1 MKILNKV
8 TLSGLKKNKVRTAVT
23 IIGIILSTAM
33 FTAVTTSISSLKN
46 YMIETTIAEEG
57 EWEGSLYGVGQDVL
71 SNLEESEEVKRSFG
85 IYEIGY
91 MNLADTIKNGS
102 EKVEWKDE
110 IWPYLQFCSI
120 IGERESAE
128 KLVRFELLAG
138 RMPENK
144 NEILLPERFINYGNQ
159 KFKIGDTISG
169 SIGYREFNGEILTGH
184 NSLVQREST
193 TNKEGTGEK
202 KQDGM
207 PGSAV
212 KTMECAENLVTG
224 QQVEEFTIVGI
235 YSCSKEHYA
244 MPGFRVFCGAD
255 LKEGE
260 KMSLGSG
267 FLGVFFTMD
276 KQSKLFDFLSQ
287 YETSALEYDYHSH
300 LLYTSGISKAD
311 SFSSVYFGLGG
322 ILCIIIVFGSVALIY
337 NAFSISINERIK
349 QFGLLSSIGAT
360 KRQLRQSILFEAC
373 AVSIFGIPL
382 GIGAGI
388 LGMSVTFYILR
399 YRFVGLVGSA
409 SIPFSLH
416 IKLWALI
423 VAGVLA
429 FFTVLIS
436 AVIPARKA
444 MKISAIEAIRQNSE
458 IRVNRRAVRTR
469 GFLYKLFGME
479 GMLADK
485 NFRRNRKKYRATV
498 ISLFVSII
506 LFISASSFVDYLK
519 DSAASV
525 TIAKNY
531 DFSYYVYP
539 ERGYSAQEIRD
550 TIAGISGVAKAFT
563 VKSLYNP
570 TLIETSLLSQEYV
583 NWDGESGNYGYYSE
597 LARQQTGRERNIVPI
612 HFYFMQDEEYI
623 AYTKE
628 HGLTELGWFSEEG
641 RALVFDGIRV
651 ELTGN
656 RYSTV
661 DVLREK
667 SGVFSGNSYEVLYSE
682 DGESGEDRILEGD
695 EFRLPYMVVDAEL
708 PIGVDGQYLSLVY
721 PISAFHSL
729 KEIAAQEIYMSDIV
743 FIIGEGNLSQVYDNI
758 CKGLNEQSMSSYS
771 LYNIAQQDSFER
783 NMIVI
788 INVFSYGFIVLI
800 SLIAAANVF
809 NTVSTNISLR
819 RREFAM
825 LESVGMTKK
834 GLHKMLNYECLLYGI
849 KSLCY
854 GLPAATCITFAIYRV
869 INEGYVQSFYI
880 PAGNIVIAVL
890 SVFLVVFA
898 TMFYSVVKL
907 EKNSLVETLKNE
919 NV

>member
-110 IWPYLQFCSI
+110 IRPYLQFCSI

-423 VAGVLA
+423 VAGGLA

-550 TIAGISGVAKAFT
+550 TIAGVSGVAKAFT

-583 NWDGESGNYGYYSE
+583 DWDGESGNYGYYSE
-597 LARQQTGRERNIVPI
+597 LARQGGREML
-612 HFYFMQDEEYI
+612 F
-623 AYTKE
+623 
-628 HGLTELGWFSEEG
+628 
-641 RALVFDGIRV
+641 
-651 ELTGN
+651 
-656 RYSTV
+656 
-661 DVLREK
+661 
-667 SGVFSGNSYEVLYSE
+667 
-682 DGESGEDRILEGD
+682 
-695 EFRLPYMVVDAEL
+695 
-708 PIGVDGQYLSLVY
+708 QY
-721 PISAFHSL
+721 
-729 KEIAAQEIYMSDIV
+729 V
-743 FIIGEGNLSQVYDNI
+743 FILCRMKNTLPTQKNMGLRNLDGFQR
-758 CKGLNEQSMSSYS
+758 KGVL
-771 LYNIAQQDSFER
+771 LY
-783 NMIVI
+783 
-788 INVFSYGFIVLI
+788 L
-800 SLIAAANVF
+800 
-809 NTVSTNISLR
+809 TVSAWSLP
-819 RREFAM
+819 
-825 LESVGMTKK
+825 GT
-834 GLHKMLNYECLLYGI
+834 
-849 KSLCY
+849 
-854 GLPAATCITFAIYRV
+854 AIR
-869 INEGYVQSFYI
+869 
-880 PAGNIVIAVL
+880 L
-890 SVFLVVFA
+890 
-898 TMFYSVVKL
+898 
-907 EKNSLVETLKNE
+907 
-919 NV
+919 

>member
-110 IWPYLQFCSI
+110 IRPYLQFCSI

-388 LGMSVTFYILR
+388 LGMSVTFYITALPLCR
-399 YRFVGLVGSA
+399 SGRFRFHPIFPAYKTLGAYRGGG
-409 SIPFSLH
+409 
-416 IKLWALI
+416 
-423 VAGVLA
+423 AGI
-429 FFTVLIS
+429 FY
-436 AVIPARKA
+436 
-444 MKISAIEAIRQNSE
+444 
-458 IRVNRRAVRTR
+458 
-469 GFLYKLFGME
+469 GF
-479 GMLADK
+479 
-485 NFRRNRKKYRATV
+485 NFRGDTGAKSNEDFRN
-498 ISLFVSII
+498 
-506 LFISASSFVDYLK
+506 
-519 DSAASV
+519 
-525 TIAKNY
+525 
-531 DFSYYVYP
+531 
-539 ERGYSAQEIRD
+539 
-550 TIAGISGVAKAFT
+550 
-563 VKSLYNP
+563 
-570 TLIETSLLSQEYV
+570 
-583 NWDGESGNYGYYSE
+583 
-597 LARQQTGRERNIVPI
+597 
-612 HFYFMQDEEYI
+612 
-623 AYTKE
+623 
-628 HGLTELGWFSEEG
+628 
-641 RALVFDGIRV
+641 
-651 ELTGN
+651 
-656 RYSTV
+656 
-661 DVLREK
+661 
-667 SGVFSGNSYEVLYSE
+667 
-682 DGESGEDRILEGD
+682 
-695 EFRLPYMVVDAEL
+695 
-708 PIGVDGQYLSLVY
+708 
-721 PISAFHSL
+721 
-729 KEIAAQEIYMSDIV
+729 
-743 FIIGEGNLSQVYDNI
+743 
-758 CKGLNEQSMSSYS
+758 
-771 LYNIAQQDSFER
+771 
-783 NMIVI
+783 
-788 INVFSYGFIVLI
+788 
-800 SLIAAANVF
+800 
-809 NTVSTNISLR
+809 
-819 RREFAM
+819 
-825 LESVGMTKK
+825 
-834 GLHKMLNYECLLYGI
+834 
-849 KSLCY
+849 
-854 GLPAATCITFAIYRV
+854 
-869 INEGYVQSFYI
+869 
-880 PAGNIVIAVL
+880 
-890 SVFLVVFA
+890 
-898 TMFYSVVKL
+898 
-907 EKNSLVETLKNE
+907 
-919 NV
+919 